1 MKKMLYSSKNICKIK
16 RFRITIKDMNYN
28 TYSMIEFSYLFEI
41 TEYYS
46 FVEILIKAQGQTL
59 FSGLDD
65 TLKSL
70 TSRIRQ
76 NRD

>member
-1 MKKMLYSSKNICKIK
+1 
-16 RFRITIKDMNYN
+16 MNYN

>member
-1 MKKMLYSSKNICKIK
+1 
-16 RFRITIKDMNYN
+16 MNYN

-41 TEYYS
+41 TDYYS
-46 FVEILIKAQGQTL
+46 FVKILIKAQGQTL
-59 FSGLDD
+59 FPGLDD

-76 NRD
+76 NRDREKGR

>member
-1 MKKMLYSSKNICKIK
+1 
-16 RFRITIKDMNYN
+16 MNYN
-28 TYSMIEFSYLFEI
+28 TNSMIEFSYLFKS
-41 TEYYS
+41 TDYYS
-46 FVEILIKAQGQTL
+46 FVKILIKAQGQTL
-59 FSGLDD
+59 FPGLDD